1 MTSKSMLRARLVTAA
16 RAARPA
22 GALLRSHL
30 RAASSSTGSGPG
42 AHDNEAADHSA
53 EPSFWEKCR
62 GVPRS
67 SAPPAPGMSEVVLS
81 GSLSACGIGALSLL
95 HFGLCD
101 ASDCTMILGSFG
113 ASAVLLYA
121 APAVPFS
128 QPRNVLGG
136 HLISCAVGVA
146 CHEFISVSMNT
157 PALAVAVAVPTS
169 IMLMQLTRTLHPPAG
184 GTTLIA
190 VLGSAQLHALGFQLL
205 VPTAIGSSILITV
218 ALGNNLARQRRYPTY
233 WL

>member
-1 MTSKSMLRARLVTAA
+1 MLRARLVTAA

-42 AHDNEAADHSA
+42 AHDANEAADHSA

-81 GSLSACGIGALSLL
+81 GSLSACGIGAVSLL
-95 HFGLCD
+95 HFGICD
-101 ASDCTMILGSFG
+101 ASDSTMILGSFG

-146 CHEFISVSMNT
+146 CHEFISIPMET
-157 PALAVAVAVPTS
+157 PAFAAAVAVPTS

>member
-1 MTSKSMLRARLVTAA
+1 MLRARLVTAA
-16 RAARPA
+16 PAARPA

-42 AHDNEAADHSA
+42 AHDANVAADHSA
-53 EPSFWEKCR
+53 EPSFWEKCC

-95 HFGLCD
+95 HFGICD
-101 ASDCTMILGSFG
+101 ASDSTMILGSFG

>member
-1 MTSKSMLRARLVTAA
+1 MLRARLRTAA
-16 RAARPA
+16 RAARTT

-30 RAASSSTGSGPG
+30 RAASSSNGSGTG
-42 AHDNEAADHSA
+42 AHDNEAADA
-53 EPSFWEKCR
+53 TEPSFWEKCR
-62 GVPRS
+62 GVPGS

>member
-1 MTSKSMLRARLVTAA
+1 MLRARLVTAA

-42 AHDNEAADHSA
+42 AHDANEAADHSA

-62 GVPRS
+62 GVPGS

-205 VPTAIGSSILITV
+205 VPTALGSSLLIAV